1 MTKQYQ
7 LNKRQNNFE
16 ITLNYKGVK
25 VKVSFTGGNTY
36 KGIPATCYE
45 KDLFRQRAI
54 EASQM
59 FKDKE
64 IVLKRTIA
72 DANDQK
78 QPVAVQTKRV
88 VSPKNIVK
96 KVVKPV
102 APASKPDP
110 VKEPEPTPEPPTFEE
125 SQGEGDGGQTM
136 EFANLGEAILYVA
149 QNFKAEAKTDKEV
162 RDILKANGINP
173 KIKRG

>member
-36 KGIPATCYE
+36 KGIFATCYE

-72 DANDQK
+72 DASDQNQK
-78 QPVAVQTKRV
+78 VAVQTKKVIATKNV
-88 VSPKNIVK
+88 VR
-96 KVVKPV
+96 KVEKP
-102 APASKPDP
+102 APQPA
-110 VKEPEPTPEPPTFEE
+110 PTPEPPTFEE
-125 SQGEGDGGQTM
+125 SQGEGDGGQTI

>member
-25 VKVSFTGGNTY
+25 VRVSFTGGNTY
-36 KGIPATCYE
+36 KGILPTCYE

-54 EASQM
+54 ESSQM
-59 FKDKE
+59 FKDRE
-64 IVLKRTIA
+64 IALKRTIA
-72 DANDQK
+72 DASDQK
-78 QPVAVQTKRV
+78 QSVAVQTK
-88 VSPKNIVK
+88 
-96 KVVKPV
+96 KVVASRNIGKKMTKPV
-102 APASKPDP
+102 TPAP
-110 VKEPEPTPEPPTFEE
+110 EPETVDPELLRQLNDEN
-125 SQGEGDGGQTM
+125 DGGQTM

>member
-7 LNKRQNNFE
+7 LNKRQNNFA

-36 KGIPATCYE
+36 KGIPPTCYE
-45 KDLFRQRAI
+45 KDSFRQRAI

-72 DANDQK
+72 DASDQK
-78 QPVAVQTKRV
+78 KAVAVQTKKVFTPKV
-88 VSPKNIVK
+88 VVK
-96 KVVKPV
+96 KVTKPA
-102 APASKPDP
+102 APAPK
-110 VKEPEPTPEPPTFEE
+110 PEPTPEPAKEDAVQDPEPTKTD
-125 SQGEGDGGQTM
+125 DGSK
-136 EFANLGEAILYVA
+136 EFANLGEAILFVA
-149 QNFKAEAKTDKEV
+149 QNYNIEAKTEKEV

>member
-25 VKVSFTGGNTY
+25 VRVSFTGGNTY
-36 KGIPATCYE
+36 KGILPTCYE

-54 EASQM
+54 ESSQM
-59 FKDKE
+59 FKDRE
-64 IVLKRTIA
+64 IALKRTIA
-72 DANDQK
+72 DASDQK
-78 QPVAVQTKRV
+78 QSVAVQTKKV
-88 VSPKNIVK
+88 ISPKNIGK
-96 KVVKPV
+96 KMTKSV
-102 APASKPDP
+102 APAP
-110 VKEPEPTPEPPTFEE
+110 EPEPAPEPPTFEE
-125 SQGEGDGGQTM
+125 SQGESGQTM

>member
-1 MTKQYQ
+1 MIKQYQ

-72 DANDQK
+72 DASDQK
-78 QPVAVQTKRV
+78 QPVAVQAKKAV
-88 VSPKNIVK
+88 APKNVVK
-96 KVVKPV
+96 KVTKPV
-102 APASKPDP
+102 SKPDP
-110 VKEPEPTPEPPTFEE
+110 DPLQAPDPLPEPPAFDQ
-125 SQGEGDGGQTM
+125 SQGETM

-149 QNFKAEAKTDKEV
+149 QNFQAEAKTEKEV
-162 RDILKANGINP
+162 REILKANGINP

>member
-45 KDLFRQRAI
+45 KDPFRQRAI

-72 DANDQK
+72 DASDQK
-78 QPVAVQTKRV
+78 KAVAVQTKKV
-88 VSPKNIVK
+88 FTP
-96 KVVKPV
+96 KVVVKNVTKPA
-102 APASKPDP
+102 APAPKP
-110 VKEPEPTPEPPTFEE
+110 EPETVDPELLRQLNDEN
-125 SQGEGDGGQTM
+125 DGGQTM

>member
-1 MTKQYQ
+1 MIKQYQ
-7 LNKRQNNFE
+7 LNKLQNNFE

-36 KGIPATCYE
+36 KGIPPTCYE

-64 IVLKRTIA
+64 IALKRTIA
-72 DANDQK
+72 DASDHK
-78 QPVAVQTKRV
+78 AAVAVQTKKV
-88 VSPKNIVK
+88 VAPKNVVR
-96 KVVKPV
+96 KVTKLTPKPEPTPTPE
-102 APASKPDP
+102 PARENT
-110 VKEPEPTPEPPTFEE
+110 VQEPEPTKTD
-125 SQGEGDGGQTM
+125 DGSK

-149 QNFKAEAKTDKEV
+149 QNYNEQAKTEKEV
-162 RDILKANGINP
+162 RDILKAHGINP